1 MDTTSTDKI
10 PLISMVA
17 PKRPCSNEPRDDYL
31 QTKVSRILPH
41 LYLGNYQDA
50 ANLSLLKRLGVTHI
64 LNVTRDLPM
73 AFEET
78 NSFHYLRLP
87 ALDSTEQNIYPF
99 FEKAIEFIDGAKE
112 TRGVVLVHCLA
123 GISRSASI
131 VMAYMLYHTPLTVLE
146 AYKLL
151 QSLRPIADP
160 NLAFLGQLDSF
171 RRLINP
177 DNSNKSVTEALMNMW
192 KRLSVEEENSSPTIV
207 PAEFPPKRHLW
218 ACRQQCEPF
227 SLADQCPVRWTDK
240 PGCSP

>member
-1 MDTTSTDKI
+1 MCNSNL
-10 PLISMVA
+10 LILLSSIFIASVVNVHDA
-17 PKRPCSNEPRDDYL
+17 
-31 QTKVSRILPH
+31 
-41 LYLGNYQDA
+41 GNYQDA
-50 ANLSLLKRLGVTHI
+50 TNELLLKKLGVTHI

-78 NSFHYLRLP
+78 NSFHYLQLP
-87 ALDSTEQNIYPF
+87 ALDSAKQNIYPF
-99 FEKAIEFIDGAKE
+99 FEKAIGFIDGARE
-112 TRGVVLVHCLA
+112 THGVVLVHCLA

-192 KRLSVEEENSSPTIV
+192 KRLSVEEESSSPTIV
-207 PAEFPPKRHLW
+207 STEVPSKRHLR
-218 ACRQQCEPF
+218 AHPRLCGPF
-227 SLADQCPVRWTDK
+227 PMVNRYPGFWTEK